1 MKMKFPVNLA
11 TQPSRKDR
19 PILVA
24 SGAVAILMVVSLVV
38 LVSLAL
44 ADRRRSADTRRVI
57 ARLNQQMARTAAGQ
71 NKLDAVLRQPEN
83 AEVLE
88 RSLFLN
94 ALLYQ
99 KGISWTRLFE
109 DLEKVLPPNVR
120 LIQIRPQVVSERQVY
135 LEMLV
140 GAESPAPV
148 IEMLSRFASSEVFGA
163 TTVPSFVPPSQTDP
177 LYRYRVSVNYA
188 QKL

>member
-1 MKMKFPVNLA
+1 MSMKYPINLA

-24 SGAVAILMVVSLVV
+24 SGAAGLLLVAMLVV

-57 ARLNQQMARTAAGQ
+57 QRLDQQLARTTAEQSSLGALLQ
-71 NKLDAVLRQPEN
+71 RPEN

-94 ALLYQ
+94 SLLYW
-99 KGISWTRLFE
+99 KGISWTKVFA
-109 DLEKVLPPNVR
+109 DLEKTLPPNVR
-120 LIQIRPQVVSERQVY
+120 IMNIRPQVVSEHQVY
-135 LEMLV
+135 LEMMV
-140 GAESPAPV
+140 GAESQLPV
-148 IEMLSRFASSEVFGA
+148 VDLLKRLGSSEAFSSP
-163 TTVPSFVPPSQTDP
+163 TVYSSMPPSQTER

>member
-1 MKMKFPVNLA
+1 MSMKLPLNLA
-11 TQPSRKDR
+11 TQPFRKDR

-24 SGAVAILMVVSLVV
+24 SAAVGVLMVGSLI
-38 LVSLAL
+38 LLITLAV
-44 ADRRRSADTRRVI
+44 ADRRRSADTRRVSQRLEEQMRRAAAEQ
-57 ARLNQQMARTAAGQ
+57 AR
-71 NKLDAVLRQPEN
+71 LDAVLRRPEN

-94 ALLYQ
+94 ALLYR
-99 KGISWTRLFE
+99 KLSWTKVFE
-109 DLEKVLPPNVR
+109 DLEKILPPNVR
-120 LIQIRPQVVSERQVY
+120 LIQIRPQVVSENEVY
-135 LEMLV
+135 LEMTV

-148 IEMLSRFASSEVFGA
+148 VEMLTRFESSDVFGA
-163 TTVPSFVPPSQTDP
+163 TTVYNFVPPSQTEP